1 VPSVVRIIIILSVVE
16 EMRGV
21 NGGKNR
27 KEYFT
32 TEGTE
37 ITEKIHYQQGKIK
50 NPKSSKG
57 KMISEFL

>member
-1 VPSVVRIIIILSVVE
+1 MAGKI
-16 EMRGV
+16 
-21 NGGKNR
+21 GGKNR

-32 TEGTE
+32 TEG
-37 ITEKIHYQQGKIK
+37 TEKIHYQQGKIK